1 MTHYK
6 KYENNLLSLPVW
18 ERESGRLTYRQR
30 HTVRLTLSDSRN
42 SQLRSNM
49 DGNMDQAERDRKDR
63 KEREERERR
72 VREKE
77 EERKE
82 REAERERREKEKEER
97 EKEKEQRAKRAEEL
111 LMQEDSSSQSLLYL
125 GREAIPKKII
135 SLEQHTNLYCSK
147 LGINFL

>member
-1 MTHYK
+1 
-6 KYENNLLSLPVW
+6 
-18 ERESGRLTYRQR
+18 
-30 HTVRLTLSDSRN
+30 
-42 SQLRSNM
+42 
-49 DGNMDQAERDRKDR
+49 MDQAERDRKDR
-63 KEREERERR
+63 KDREERERR

-97 EKEKEQRAKRAEEL
+97 AKRAEEEL

-147 LGINFL
+147 LGIVISIKFL